1 MDQMVLE
8 TQQWLNQT
16 YGNDSRYKHISENGK
31 TGWATIYGLTRALQI
46 ELGIQSTADNFGPST
61 QRMFSQRWP
70 SGIKQQKADDETE
83 SNVYSIIQGA
93 LWCKGYSSGS
103 HITQHFYDGTGRG
116 IKALK
121 NDMGIGGDSTVTLD
135 IMKALLSMQQ
145 FVLLTAYG
153 GKSSIRNIQQEINR
167 DYKEYTGI
175 IPTDGLYGREMNKAM
190 IQVLQSI
197 EGYSPSG
204 ATGNFG
210 SGTKSKLKTINSSN
224 AMTNGNWLWLGRVM
238 LLCNGYD
245 LEIHSGW
252 ESDVEVL
259 LRTFQEDYELS
270 ITSEFDTDTWMSL
283 FVSKGNPDRRSEAC
297 DTRFEITD
305 DFAEK
310 LKADGYKIIGRYLTG
325 GSFKEIR
332 EGELQRILDKGFKYF
347 PIYQDNGRQVE
358 NFTYET
364 GRANAKT
371 ASEAAIAKG
380 IPNGSII
387 YFAVDFDAYDYQV
400 DSNILPY
407 FRGINETIDLKYQ
420 VGIYAS
426 RNVCTRISKAGY
438 AVASFVSDMSTGFS
452 GNLGFPIPD
461 NWNFDQFYEISG
473 YGNSWDLD
481 KVAFKGRFP
490 ACDSVVNEER
500 NYNPYTL
507 PTIKTDD
514 ELSQIKN
521 VSTVF
526 ELIADVGN
534 AYAAYKK
541 SGYTHPEGVL
551 YSNEVGT
558 LQFLAK
564 KYFHNA
570 GDNGWLKDIGF
581 KIVSNVIYDE
591 MFEVYLKTEK
601 KDLYDSIMPY
611 ISGDNNSLKDDLSG
625 VIDLPHL
632 AVTTLSYYNNPIN
645 PPSWNGWAGDLVSA
659 YSLVQSYHDTNSD
672 ESLEEIARAYVGG
685 EHPEEDL
692 RHSPSSTINN
702 CNYSD
707 LCSDGYAILLAKKI
721 KEKKTLAE
729 SFKSVFENEAGM
741 EFKALLDDIGANDEI
756 PLIKNSVT
764 KVVRG
769 IVTNLLTMAENG
781 FKDSDEDVK
790 EACINTF
797 AYWIHFKQ

>member
-1 MDQMVLE
+1 M
-8 TQQWLNQT
+8 TKLNQT
-16 YGNDSRYKHISENGK
+16 Y
-31 TGWATIYGLTRALQI
+31 
-46 ELGIQSTADNFGPST
+46 IQSSREP
-61 QRMFSQRWP
+61 
-70 SGIKQQKADDETE
+70 
-83 SNVYSIIQGA
+83 YGA
-93 LWCKGYSSGS
+93 YSSGS

-190 IQVLQSI
+190 IQVLQSL
-197 EGYSPSG
+197 EGYTPSG

-210 SGTKSKLKTINSSN
+210 SGTKSKLKTITSENASSN
-224 AMTNGNWLWLGRVM
+224 GKWVWIGRVM

-245 LEIHSGW
+245 ILIHTGWDSDLEAF
-252 ESDVEVL
+252 
-259 LRTFQEDYELS
+259 LRTFQSDYAIPEINQL
-270 ITSEFDTDTWMSL
+270 DTNTWMSL
-283 FVSKGNPDRRSEAC
+283 FVSKGNPDRKADAC

-305 DFAEK
+305 DFASK
-310 LKADGYKIIGRYLTG
+310 LKSDGYKIIGRYLTG
-325 GSFKEIR
+325 GSFKELR
-332 EGELQRILDKGFKYF
+332 DGELQRIVNHGFEYF
-347 PIYQDNGRQVE
+347 PIFQDNGRELE
-358 NFTYET
+358 NFTFQS
-364 GRANAKT
+364 GVNNAKM
-371 ASEAAIAKG
+371 ASEAAVAKG
-380 IPNGSII
+380 VPKGSII

-407 FRGINETIDLKYQ
+407 FKGINEAIDMRYK

-426 RNVCTRISKAGY
+426 RNICAKISNAGY
-438 AVASFVSDMSTGFS
+438 AIASFVSDMSTGYS
-452 GNLGFPIPD
+452 GNLGFAIPK
-461 NWNFDQFYEISG
+461 NWNLNQFHEISG
-473 YGNSWDLD
+473 YGNKWDLD
-481 KVAFKGRFP
+481 KVAYKNRFP
-490 ACDSVVNEER
+490 VCKSVETRMPE
-500 NYNPYTL
+500 YHPYTL
-507 PTIKTDD
+507 PSAYSSD
-514 ELSQIKN
+514 ELARISN
-521 VSTVF
+521 VDNVF
-526 ELIADVGN
+526 EVVRDVEIAYGD
-534 AYAAYKK
+534 YRK
-541 SGYTHPEGVL
+541 SNYVLPDAVL
-551 YSNEVGT
+551 YSDQVGA
-558 LQFLAK
+558 LQFLARDYYHDSSK
-564 KYFHNA
+564 V
-570 GDNGWLKDIGF
+570 GILKNIGF
-581 KIVSNVIYDE
+581 SIVSNVQYDE
-591 MFEVYLKTEK
+591 MFEFYIKKEK
-601 KDLYDSIMPY
+601 PEIYNSALER
-611 ISGDNNSLKDDLSG
+611 ISGEGSTLKDSCGG

-632 AVTTLSYYNNPIN
+632 AITTLSYCNSPIN

-659 YSLVQSYHDTNSD
+659 YSLVQSYHDANSD

-764 KVVRG
+764 KVVKG
-769 IVTNLLTMAENG
+769 IVTNLLSMAENG

-790 EACINTF
+790 EACINAF